1 MQPLSSRVD
10 PTKRTHDVNSSYGR
24 VGLSIHVPNVT
35 TSSTLKKQ
43 LEKKDI
49 YIGTPQD
56 QVGITHDPFNISLA
70 CRSVQDLRKV
80 QGAGSGAA
88 PFSTQLLNASPAG
101 PFHTASMIAEREGY
115 FGANFKLNNTR

>member
-24 VGLSIHVPNVT
+24 VGLTIHVPNVT
-35 TSSTLKKQ
+35 TSATLKKQ

-56 QVGITHDPFNISLA
+56 QVGITHNASNISLA

-80 QGAGSGAA
+80 QGAGTGAA
-88 PFSTQLLNASPAG
+88 SFDKQLLNATPTG
-101 PFHTASMIAEREGY
+101 PFHTDSMIAEREGY
-115 FGANFKLNNTR
+115 FGANFKLNTTR